1 MTEDKKENVI
11 VYILDDYRKSKP
23 EPVEEAE
30 EDEDDRYDV
39 TITISS
45 EDQEISVSKNLW
57 NVMVENGYD
66 PTDFEEHI
74 KFLDDLK
81 DDE

>member
-11 VYILDDYRKSKP
+11 VYFLDDYRKPKD
-23 EPVEEAE
+23 EQIEEE
-30 EDEDDRYDV
+30 EDDRYDV
-39 TITISS
+39 TITISN

-74 KFLDDLK
+74 KFIDDLK
-81 DDE
+81 DDQ

>member
-23 EPVEEAE
+23 EPVEEE
-30 EDEDDRYDV
+30 EDDDRYDV

-57 NVMVENGYD
+57 NVMVESGYD

>member
-11 VYILDDYRKSKP
+11 VYFLDDYRKPKD
-23 EPVEEAE
+23 EQIEEQE
-30 EDEDDRYDV
+30 EDDRYDV
-39 TITISS
+39 TITISN

-57 NVMVENGYD
+57 KVMVECGYD

-74 KFLDDLK
+74 KFIDDLK
-81 DDE
+81 DDQ

>member
-1 MTEDKKENVI
+1 MTEDKEENVI
-11 VYILDDYRKSKP
+11 VYILDDYRKSNP
-23 EPVEEAE
+23 EPVEEE
-30 EDEDDRYDV
+30 EDDRYDV

>member
-11 VYILDDYRKSKP
+11 VYFLDDYRKPKD
-23 EPVEEAE
+23 EQIEEE
-30 EDEDDRYDV
+30 EDDRYDV
-39 TITISS
+39 TITISN

-57 NVMVENGYD
+57 KVMVECGYD

-74 KFLDDLK
+74 KFIDDLK
-81 DDE
+81 DDQ

>member
-23 EPVEEAE
+23 EPIEEE
-30 EDEDDRYDV
+30 EDDDRYDV

>member
-11 VYILDDYRKSKP
+11 VYILDDYRKPKP
-23 EPVEEAE
+23 EPVEEEE